1 MRLNELVAH
10 YDPSLVAHILR
21 QQGWPAEE
29 GSGAEEQTL
38 ARLSDRDRLAALWT
52 GLPAEGRWLVEGL
65 QQAGGSMPALVLSIL
80 YEATAEDTPAIP
92 FEELAVHLAALGL
105 IYWHRGGL
113 RVRSLRPQGEAVLPD
128 EVAAALPVLP
138 SLPPDRV
145 YPASPQRLA
154 RDLGRMAR
162 FLRRSSGIALTRD
175 GRLPARW
182 VRALQR
188 WLGLAGSPRDL
199 AYITFLR
206 RLLERM
212 GVLRTHGATL
222 ILETLHPF
230 WEQEA
235 TDRAAAAFHAWKGAG
250 ISEGEEGEHLSPE
263 LLRARLE
270 QGLRGHEAG
279 AWIPLP
285 ALVAAALREPA
296 ARAPDPLSPAG
307 QERAA
312 RWKAWLM
319 EETLWPLHWLGVLDR
334 GDRGGRWTMARL
346 TAFGAWML
354 GVGEPVA
361 LPEEGGR
368 LVVQPDFRI
377 LAFEPISEAVRT
389 ALEAFTEPT
398 PGEPISI
405 YQITREALYR
415 GLSQG
420 WDIPRVI
427 RFLEGISGE
436 PLPSNVRR
444 SLEDWHR
451 RFNRVRIYRRV
462 TLVRSGEDGLP
473 ADPSLRPLGEGLGW
487 TGERAEAL
495 AARWRAR
502 GIRPWMSGF
511 RSEDLRNQVVA
522 EDSGILR
529 WTGPFPHPGVERLLE
544 PFTERTPE
552 GFRITEASLQAG
564 REAGLS
570 LSEILQRLQQVH
582 RGPLPAGLLARLLTW
597 SEHPP
602 RARWEPVILLRMDR
616 PEILEALCREPAL
629 SPWVRPLDA
638 HTLMVRADHASA
650 LKAWLEAMGI
660 TVEEVR

>member
-1 MRLNELVAH
+1 MRLKELVAH
-10 YDPSLVAHILR
+10 YDPSLIAYILC
-21 QQGWPAEE
+21 QQGWPAEG
-29 GSGAEEQTL
+29 GSGTETQVL
-38 ARLSDRDRLAALWT
+38 ARLSDRDRLAALWM
-52 GLPAEGRWLVEGL
+52 GLPAEGRWLVEEL
-65 QQAGGSMPALVLSIL
+65 QQVGGSMQALVLSIL
-80 YEATAEDTPAIP
+80 YEATAEDTPTVP
-92 FEELAVHLAALGL
+92 FEEIAVHLAALGL
-105 IYWHRGGL
+105 IYWHRKGL
-113 RVRSLRPQGEAVLPD
+113 CVRSLQPQGEAVLPD
-128 EVAAALPVLP
+128 EVAIALPLP
-138 SLPPDRV
+138 QPFAPDRV
-145 YPASPQRLA
+145 HLASPQRLA

-162 FLRRSSGIALTRD
+162 FLRRSPGIALTRD

-188 WLGLAGSPRDL
+188 WLGLAGSPHDL
-199 AYITFLR
+199 PYIAFLR

-235 TDRAAAAFHAWKGAG
+235 TDRAAGAFHAWKGAE
-250 ISEGEEGEHLSPE
+250 ISEGKGADYLSPE
-263 LLRARLE
+263 ILKTRLE

-285 ALVAAALREPA
+285 ALAAAALHEPA

-307 QERAA
+307 QEQAA
-312 RWKAWLM
+312 RWKAWLI
-319 EETLWPLHWLGVLDR
+319 EEILWPLHWLGVLDR
-334 GDRGGRWTMARL
+334 GDRAGRWTAVRL
-346 TAFGAWML
+346 TSFGAWML
-354 GVGEPVA
+354 GIGEPWA
-361 LPEEGGR
+361 PPKENGR

-377 LAFEPISEAVRT
+377 LAFEPISEAIRS

-398 PGEPISI
+398 PGEPISV

-427 RFLEGISGE
+427 RLLEGISGD
-436 PLPSNVRR
+436 PLPPNVRR

-462 TLVRSGEDGLP
+462 TLVRGGEDNLP
-473 ADPSLRPLGEGLGW
+473 ADPAVRPLREGLGW

-495 AARWRAR
+495 AARWRAQ
-502 GIRPWMSGF
+502 GIRPWVSGF
-511 RSEDLRNQVVA
+511 RPEDLRHQVVA

-529 WTGPFPHPGVERLLE
+529 WTGAFPHPGVERLLE
-544 PFTERTPE
+544 PFTERVPE
-552 GFRITEASLQAG
+552 GFRITEASLRAG

-616 PEILEALCREPAL
+616 PEILEALCQEPAL

-638 HTLMVRADHASA
+638 HTLMVRADHAPA

-660 TVEEVR
+660 MVEEVQ